1 MQTIGSKHICLYS
14 RAGAGSSQ
22 PASQQPASQPKSPK
36 AFSKPPKAIPK
47 SPKASPHIP
56 KASPSLPEPN
66 LGQVCKKSRPKP
78 LPVCQFWAS
87 ISATL
92 MGELCAQN

>member
-1 MQTIGSKHICLYS
+1 MIGSKHICLHS
-14 RAGAGSSQ
+14 RAGGRWLQ
-22 PASQQPASQPKSPK
+22 PASQPASQPKSPK
-36 AFSKPPKAIPK
+36 AFSNPPKAIPK
-47 SPKASPHIP
+47 TPKASPDIP

-66 LGQVCKKSRPKP
+66 LGQVCKKRRPIL